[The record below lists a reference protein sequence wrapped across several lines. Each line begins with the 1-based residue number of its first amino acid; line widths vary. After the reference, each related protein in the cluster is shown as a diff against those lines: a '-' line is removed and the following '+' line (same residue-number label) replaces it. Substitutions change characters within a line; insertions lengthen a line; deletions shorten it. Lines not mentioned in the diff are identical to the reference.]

1 MTLLERQTDER
12 SRPGVRK
19 VNNVGKSY
27 DEPMYFQDLPD
38 QDMIDIVEINVCVP
52 SPNMLPLC
60 GWVTDRHGCK
70 TATRLSRSPNSSSP
84 G

>member
-1 MTLLERQTDER
+1 M
-12 SRPGVRK
+12 RK

-52 SPNMLPLC
+52 SPITLPLW
-60 GWVTDRHGCK
+60 GPVAD
-70 TATRLSRSPNSSSP
+70 
-84 G
+84 